1 MSLSNYRLLHVIEF
15 LANTHEDI
23 IELPS
28 ELEALR
34 QFVSEEITYN
44 RRLKIFLNL
53 QFDILAT
60 DSVLR

>member
-1 MSLSNYRLLHVIEF
+1 MSLSHYCLFHVIEF

-34 QFVSEEITYN
+34 QFVSEETPYN

-60 DSVLR
+60 DSILR

>member
-1 MSLSNYRLLHVIEF
+1 MSLSNYRLFHVIEF
-15 LANTHEDI
+15 LANTYEDI

>member
-1 MSLSNYRLLHVIEF
+1 MSLSNYRLFHVKEF
-15 LANTHEDI
+15 LASTHEDI

>member
-1 MSLSNYRLLHVIEF
+1 MSLSNYRLFHVIEF